1 MHTPTSPVNLAWAEA
16 MNAAISS
23 WRACTNLSVPPR
35 SALSTATSRPAM
47 PSPG

>member
-23 WRACTNLSVPPR
+23 WRTCTNFSVP
-35 SALSTATSRPAM
+35 SLLALSTATSRPAM

>member
-1 MHTPTSPVNLAWAEA
+1 MHTPTSPVNFACAHA

-23 WRACTNLSVPPR
+23 WRVCMNSGSPP
-35 SALSTATSRPAM
+35 TSWNAPSSPLI